1 MIGDALLLYLVF
13 QILILMINILGYTKM
28 PLLYFFG
35 IIGTIILAVPTI
47 QAFGEYYLMA
57 VVLILMNISIPI
69 TGLTRWR

>member
-57 VVLILMNISIPI
+57 VILILMNISIPI
-69 TGLTRWR
+69 TGLIRWR